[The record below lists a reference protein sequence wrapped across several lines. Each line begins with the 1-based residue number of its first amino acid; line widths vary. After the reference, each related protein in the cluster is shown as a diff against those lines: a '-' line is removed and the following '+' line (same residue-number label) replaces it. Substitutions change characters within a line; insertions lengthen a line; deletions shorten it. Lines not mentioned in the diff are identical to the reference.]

1 MVMSKS
7 IYLKALNLPRYLAFI
22 STFKM
27 YTTGP
32 CPAEASPATVEKRAI
47 FSKED
52 LTFNLACSFPSPG
65 CGDLSFCPGL
75 SKEVVITV
83 RNSHQNQLKTAFW
96 KINEPARRNAKL
108 F

>member
-22 STFKM
+22 STIKM

-32 CPAEASPATVEKRAI
+32 CPAEASPAMVEKRAI

-52 LTFNLACSFPSPG
+52 LTFNFSMQFPFTR
-65 CGDLSFCPGL
+65 L
-75 SKEVVITV
+75 
-83 RNSHQNQLKTAFW
+83 Q
-96 KINEPARRNAKL
+96 
-108 F
+108 